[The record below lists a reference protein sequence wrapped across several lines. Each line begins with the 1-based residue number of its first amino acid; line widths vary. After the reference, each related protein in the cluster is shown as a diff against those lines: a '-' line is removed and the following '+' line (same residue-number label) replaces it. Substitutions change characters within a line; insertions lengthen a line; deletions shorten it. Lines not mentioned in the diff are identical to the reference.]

1 MKWYGK
7 AGAVLTALTVMGA
20 PALPAFAASGS
31 PVLSKLSGDSAASS
45 KTSPSDAARVKALR
59 AAKAPVKGAAV
70 APAVVTLGFDDGRV
84 SQVAAGP
91 LLKSHGFHGVFY
103 LISSV
108 LGESDTLTVAQA
120 KALETDGNEIGSHTR
135 THADLTLATTNQT
148 DEICGG
154 RTDLIA
160 DGFNAPTSLAYPY
173 GSYNATAQTVAS
185 GCGFTNART
194 VADGPEAIPP
204 AVPMAT
210 APYSG
215 VQIAEPANP
224 TAVPPTDAVP
234 AVQLAELK
242 ADVLA
247 TEANPTNKWAQLF
260 WHDIFAS
267 APAAGSADIYYQ
279 TTAEFTAFLDWLKVE
294 VDAGRVVVETPSQV
308 MAGVP
313 DTTAPM
319 VSVTAPVAGSVSV
332 AVNATVNATDNVG
345 VTKVEWYLDGVLANT
360 STTAPFSWTW
370 NTAMAPNASHSL
382 LAKAYDA
389 AGNVGT
395 SAAVAVTVNNVTPPA
410 DTTAPVVSITAPS
423 NNATVAVAVNVTV
436 NATDNV
442 GVTKVE
448 YYLDGAIANTATTTP
463 FSWTWNTAMA
473 PNASHTLYAKAY
485 DAAGNVGTS
494 STLAVTVD
502 NVTPPVVPYGAIG
515 GLWSAAGGGAGFLGA
530 PLNNE
535 YDVPGIA
542 GARMEDFAGGKV
554 YWSPGTGASEVHGAI
569 LGKYLEWGGPVG
581 YGLPLTSETTTP
593 DRVGRF
599 NHFESGRSI
608 YWTPGTGAHTIYG
621 AIRAEWQ
628 GLGWELGIMG
638 YPTTD
643 ESDATGGRYNGMQGG
658 AIVWSPASGAHETHG
673 AIRALWAAQDFERGP
688 LGFPT
693 SDEFGTLNVFRQSNF
708 QGGYVTW
715 TPAGGAVKH

>member
-84 SQVAAGP
+84 SQAAAGP

-108 LGESDTLTVAQA
+108 LGDSDTLTLAQA
-120 KALETDGNEIGSHTR
+120 KALETDGNEIGGHTK

-160 DGFNAPTSLAYPY
+160 DGFKAPTSLAYPY

-210 APYSG
+210 ASYSA

-247 TEANPTNKWAQLF
+247 TEANPTNKWAQLY

-308 MAGVP
+308 MAGTTSVP

-319 VSVTAPVAGSVSV
+319 VSVTAPVAGNVSV
-332 AVNATVNATDNVG
+332 AVNATVNATDSVG

-395 SAAVAVTVNNVTPPA
+395 SAAVAVTVNNVTP
-410 DTTAPVVSITAPS
+410 T
-423 NNATVAVAVNVTV
+423 
-436 NATDNV
+436 
-442 GVTKVE
+442 
-448 YYLDGAIANTATTTP
+448 
-463 FSWTWNTAMA
+463 
-473 PNASHTLYAKAY
+473 
-485 DAAGNVGTS
+485 
-494 STLAVTVD
+494 
-502 NVTPPVVPYGAIG
+502 VVPYGAIG